1 VTTDTAH
8 LLPSRVTPPSEP
20 LSPLRLWLQRLIW
33 GDGFWALVLLFPTFL
48 GLGIVLGSVV
58 GGLVISFTRW
68 DILTKPEWVGIGNY
82 IQMIQDD
89 ELFRKSL
96 LNTFY
101 FTIGVVPLGTVLSLL
116 AAVIMNQKLRGQ
128 SFFRTVYFLPTV
140 CSGIAIALLWAWL
153 YNTQFGLINYMLKS
167 VGLPK
172 ISWLGDR
179 RWAMISV
186 IIMTIWR
193 GLGYNMIL
201 FLAGLQ
207 GIPQEYYEAAIIDG
221 ASRWQVFRR
230 ITLPLLSPTTF
241 FVVVLSMIGSFQV
254 FEATYIMTQGGPY
267 YATYTMVLLI
277 FNQGFQWFRMGYA
290 SALAY
295 ILFAI
300 ILVITLTQIKLE
312 KRWVH
317 YGS

>member
-1 VTTDTAH
+1 MAGANSAIARDSSAAAA
-8 LLPSRVTPPSEP
+8 PARS
-20 LSPLRLWLQRLIW
+20 WLQWLIW
-33 GDGFWALVLLFPTFL
+33 SDGFWAFLFLLPTFL
-48 GLGIVLGSVV
+48 GLTIVLGSVV
-58 GGLVISFTRW
+58 GGFIISLTRW
-68 DILTKPEWVGIGNY
+68 DILTPPEWVGIGNY
-82 IQMIQDD
+82 LAIFRED

-96 LNTFY
+96 FNTLY
-101 FTIGVVPLGTVLSLL
+101 FTVGVVPLGTIFSLI
-116 AAVIMNQKLRGQ
+116 AAVIMNQNLKGRSL
-128 SFFRTVYFLPTV
+128 FRTVYFLPTV

-153 YNTQFGLINYMLKS
+153 YNAQFGLINALLRS

-172 ISWLGDR
+172 VAWLGDSR
-179 RWAMISV
+179 YAMPSV
-186 IIMTIWR
+186 IIMSIWR

-207 GIPQEYYEAAIIDG
+207 GIPQEYYEAATIDG
-221 ASRWQVFRR
+221 ASRWQIFRR
-230 ITLPLLSPTTF
+230 ITVPLLSPTTF
-241 FVVVLSMIGSFQV
+241 FVVVLSLIGSFQV

-277 FNQGFQWFRMGYA
+277 FIQGFQWFRMGYA

-300 ILVITLTQIKLE
+300 ILAVTLLQLRLE

-317 YGS
+317 YGA